1 MMGGLGN
8 LNYVPVIVAAIAS
21 FVFGGVWYSALS
33 RAWMEAVGMPPERM
47 PQDRGG
53 PALYVLAFVAQL
65 VMAWMLAGILLH
77 LSLGGLAPGIRTGVI
92 SATFL
97 WLGFVMPTMIV
108 NYAFHGAKRALTV
121 IDGGHWLGVL
131 LIQGAIIGWWGI
143 G

>member
-1 MMGGLGN
+1 MMGGFGN
-8 LNYVPVIVAAIAS
+8 LNYVAVIVAAIAS
-21 FVFGGVWYSALS
+21 FVFGGIWYSVLS

-47 PQDRGG
+47 QQDRGG

-77 LSLGGLAPGIRTGVI
+77 LSLGGLAAGIRTGTI
-92 SATFL
+92 SAIFL

-131 LIQGAIIGWWGI
+131 LIQGIIIGWWGI